1 MRSCSPHH
9 ADVFSH
15 LPARVMA
22 ELDTP
27 ATAALLG
34 ALVLEGWSAEQL
46 RHQVGAYLTDARS
59 SPSAVEAAERVVSR
73 LAVLRSPTAGSGQ
86 APDETAASTCALCA
100 AESAVPVTE
109 SVHLCRRCVALLA
122 TGRARLADTG

>member
-1 MRSCSPHH
+1 MRACSPHH

-27 ATAALLG
+27 ATAELLG
-34 ALVLEGWSAEQL
+34 ALVLEGWSPERL
-46 RHQVGAYLTDARS
+46 RHQVGAYLTDAS
-59 SPSAVEAAERVVSR
+59 ATPSPGVVAEQVATR
-73 LAVLRSPTAGSGQ
+73 LAVLRTPAPGLGAEPDRSTAS
-86 APDETAASTCALCA
+86 SCALCA
-100 AESAVPVTE
+100 AESAVPVADD
-109 SVHLCRRCVALLA
+109 VHLCRRCVALLA